1 MILGAENGENDE
13 KKIRDSRDDLGLF
26 VGTGCH
32 RRGDHLYVETIVS
45 LCRGDASMFEE
56 ATPL

>member
-1 MILGAENGENDE
+1 MILGENNGENDE
-13 KKIRDSRDDLGLF
+13 EKIRDSRADLGLF

-32 RRGDHLYVETIVS
+32 RRGDRLYVETVVS
-45 LCRGDASMFEE
+45 LCRGNTSMIEE

>member
-1 MILGAENGENDE
+1 MLGAEIEENDE
-13 KKIRDSRDDLGLF
+13 EEIRDSRADLGLF

-32 RRGDHLYVETIVS
+32 RRGDCLYVETIVS
-45 LCRGDASMFEE
+45 LCRGDASTIEE